1 MVRADIVTNPDGS
14 SKGWGTVS
22 FATPSDAAAAIQLLD
37 GTTLEGRVVSAKL
50 DKFV

>member
-1 MVRADIVTNPDGS
+1 VVRADIVTNPDGS